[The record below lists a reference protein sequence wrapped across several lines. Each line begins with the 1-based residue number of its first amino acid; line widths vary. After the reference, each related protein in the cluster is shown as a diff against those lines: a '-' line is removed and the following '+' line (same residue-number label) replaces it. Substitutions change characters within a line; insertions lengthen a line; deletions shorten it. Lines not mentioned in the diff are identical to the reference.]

1 MTTISTN
8 EPTKNAGSNSNIEV
22 TDDEVRL
29 VDFRMASKDVA
40 AYLLDLN
47 ENDRSQAFVHAVEV
61 GVYCIQRATAT
72 IDIEFVKR
80 RANELIT
87 DVGAKIDLIPS
98 KLEKELVEKLGSE
111 DGQVLKPI
119 VDLIYQVVKTTKAQL
134 TEVRDEID
142 PSKDTSAV
150 GKAIKGIYDLID
162 PNRKDSIQGSLEAAI
177 TKVTGEEGA
186 LAKAVKAVVNKE
198 MDPVNKR
205 LEKLSDQIL
214 GKKAAEEAVMQTIE
228 KGRPFE
234 DQVVDELRPWASTIG
249 AELHH
254 VGGDKR
260 TGDILIKLTDTSLA
274 GTDLSLIIEVRDRQ
288 SPNGLKKVAESLSK
302 SMVER
307 DANAAIYLS
316 KSAAGLGNE
325 IGEWAEGDTE
335 RGPWVATTHEHLRTA
350 LRFLFVLHR
359 IRSIQTAK
367 PEVDVSIVENQIR
380 SIRTSLKKIST
391 INRKVTD
398 QQKTAT
404 DIGTLGDSIR
414 FEILEALCTL
424 ESAIGIV
431 GGDDKEKTL
440 ASDG

>member
-1 MTTISTN
+1 MTVISTDV
-8 EPTKNAGSNSNIEV
+8 PTRESGSNPNIEV
-22 TDDEVRL
+22 TADEVRL
-29 VDFRMASKDVA
+29 VDYRIASRDVA
-40 AYLLDLN
+40 AYLLALDDD
-47 ENDRSQAFVHAVEV
+47 DRSQAFVHAVEV

-72 IDIEFVKR
+72 VDIEFVKR
-80 RANELIT
+80 KVNEVVT
-87 DVGAKIDLIPS
+87 DLGAKLDLFPA

-111 DGQVLKPI
+111 DGQVLKPV
-119 VDLIYQVVKTTKAQL
+119 VDLIYQVAKTLKDRL
-134 TEVRDEID
+134 IEVEEEID

-150 GKAIKGIYDLID
+150 GKAIKGINDLID
-162 PNRKDSIQGSLEAAI
+162 PNRKDSVQSSLEAAI
-177 TKVTGEEGA
+177 TKVTGEDGA

-198 MDPVNKR
+198 MDPVKTR

-214 GKKAAEEAVMQTIE
+214 GQEAAEEAVMQTIE

-254 VGGDKR
+254 VGTDKR
-260 TGDILIKLTDTSLA
+260 PGDILIKLTETSLA
-274 GTDLSLIIEVRDRQ
+274 GSDLRLIIETRDRQ
-288 SPNGLKKVAESLSK
+288 DPYGLKKVADSLSK
-302 SMVER
+302 SMIER

-316 KSAAGLGNE
+316 KSSAGLANE

-350 LRFLFVLHR
+350 LRFLLALHKL
-359 IRSIQTAK
+359 RSIQTAK
-367 PEVDVSIVENQIR
+367 PEVDVSILENQIR

-391 INRKVTD
+391 INSKVTL
-398 QQKTAT
+398 QQKNAK
-404 DIGTLGDSIR
+404 DIGTVADTLR

-424 ESAIGIV
+424 EAAIGIV
-431 GGDDKEKTL
+431 GGDDEENVP